1 MTPKRRRILYLAWA
15 PFFSGAERALVL
27 TLRSL
32 DLEQYEPYVLVGTDG
47 DFAAQLAALGIRYDI
62 VPIAPLDRTKP
73 LSSSLSV
80 ARVTAA
86 ALRFQPA
93 IIHSNDMP
101 SYQPGGYAARMLGI
115 PIVTHLRFPDTRDGY
130 QWFFRPPFSQAIFIS
145 ESFMRE
151 ALEEA
156 PAVFADR
163 STVVYDAVERPRPWD
178 AAERAARRHELGLP
192 LDRPVVAMTG
202 QVAEVK
208 GIWEFVEA
216 ADRLR
221 HTTIV
226 FAVLGDDLRS
236 HGALRREMESK
247 VAALGLQDRF
257 RFLGFRHDAPEL
269 LQAFDVVAAPSRV
282 EPFGLASLEAM
293 AAGRPVVASR
303 VGGIPEVVRDGL
315 DGILVPLQDPQSL
328 ADGISAL
335 VDDPG
340 RRAAMGD
347 RGRRRAE
354 EVFGTGV
361 HGEALK
367 RVYEHAL
374 TGDALFSRNVT
385 LT

>member
-1 MTPKRRRILYLAWA
+1 MTSKRRRVLYLAWA

-32 DLEQYEPYVLVGTDG
+32 DLEHYEPYVLAGTDG
-47 DFAAQLAALGIRYDI
+47 DFSAQLAALGIRCDI

-73 LSSSLSV
+73 ISSSLSV

-115 PIVTHLRFPDTRDGY
+115 PIVTHIRFPDTRDGY

-145 ESFMRE
+145 ESFKDE
-151 ALEEA
+151 ALQEA
-156 PAVFADR
+156 PEVFAGR
-163 STVVYDAVERPRPWD
+163 STVVYDAVERPRLWD
-178 AAERAARRHELGLP
+178 AAERAARRQELGLP

-221 HTTIV
+221 HTAVV
-226 FAVLGDDLRS
+226 FAVLGDDLRT
-236 HGALRREMESK
+236 HGAVRREMEAK

-315 DGILVPLQDPQSL
+315 DGILVPPNDPTLL
-328 ADGISAL
+328 ADGLSAL
-335 VDDPG
+335 LGDPG
-340 RRAAMGD
+340 RRAAMGE

-354 EVFGTGV
+354 DVFGMGV
-361 HGEALK
+361 HADALQC
-367 RVYEHAL
+367 VYEQVL
-374 TGDALFSRNVT
+374 TGDGVLSRTVT
-385 LT
+385 

>member
-1 MTPKRRRILYLAWA
+1 MTSKRRRVLYLAWA

-32 DLEQYEPYVLVGTDG
+32 DLEHYEPYVLTGTDG
-47 DFAAQLAALGIRYDI
+47 DFSAQLAALGIRCDI

-73 LSSSLSV
+73 ISSSLSV

-115 PIVTHLRFPDTRDGY
+115 PIVTHIRFPDTRDGY

-145 ESFMRE
+145 ESFKGE
-151 ALEEA
+151 ALQEA
-156 PAVFADR
+156 PEVFAGR
-163 STVVYDAVERPRPWD
+163 STVVYDAVERPRLWD
-178 AAERAARRHELGLP
+178 AAERAARRQELGLP

-221 HTTIV
+221 HTAVV
-226 FAVLGDDLRS
+226 FAVLGDDLRT
-236 HGALRREMESK
+236 HGAVRREMEAK

-315 DGILVPLQDPQSL
+315 DGILVPPNDPTLL
-328 ADGISAL
+328 ADGLSAL
-335 VDDPG
+335 LGDPG
-340 RRAAMGD
+340 RRAAMGE

-354 EVFGTGV
+354 DVFGMGV
-361 HGEALK
+361 HADALQC
-367 RVYEHAL
+367 VYEQVL
-374 TGDALFSRNVT
+374 TGDGVLSRTVT
-385 LT
+385 